1 MVTKIDFLSISAKMA
16 NDFYKNLVSKESFQ
30 KSGMQEFE
38 NYLFNELYSGKKSKI
53 ALESYKKELLLELD
67 HLLKEYELQNKFI
80 QEKERNLDEQSKQFL
95 LEMQNKRKSLQETK
109 EEILNS
115 ILELKNLENGVDNLV
130 LLLAKKLKDR
140 LLDEL
145 KYFKNKSQKVDMQRI
160 LIIIDTTIKDGVSD
174 ILREVKFK
182 NMKKI
187 EELKLHLSLKYDFL
201 KENFNDDF
209 ENFKDKI
216 SKDIENIFNDEK
228 IIFLKLEIENIINQ
242 NINLFDLE
250 IKLTQT
256 INAIFKNF
264 NLENI
269 LQSLDINGA
278 FFHFL
283 DKKLQNYEEI
293 QKEKLKNIEDLIG
306 KINDK
311 NTNILTSFENNL
323 ENIAKLQQLKM
334 DLLHAN

>member
-1 MVTKIDFLSISAKMA
+1 M
-16 NDFYKNLVSKESFQ
+16 
-30 KSGMQEFE
+30 
-38 NYLFNELYSGKKSKI
+38 
-53 ALESYKKELLLELD
+53 ESYKKELLLELD

-80 QEKERNLDEQSKQFL
+80 QEKEQNLDEQSKQFL

-145 KYFKNKSQKVDMQRI
+145 KYFKNQSQKVDMQRI
-160 LIIIDTTIKDGVSD
+160 LMIIDTTIKDGVSD

-293 QKEKLKNIEDLIG
+293 QKEKLKNIEDLMG